1 MLKHKKITKGNAIT
15 ISKDARAEA
24 GFMAG
29 MAVDMEVKNGEI
41 VLRPHVPTCRLCG
54 AVENVKEVNILC
66 LCKSCAKEFYED
78 VRKDD

>member
-15 ISKDARAEA
+15 IPKDARAEA

-41 VLRPHVPTCRLCG
+41 VLRPHVPTCRLC
-54 AVENVKEVNILC
+54 ASVEEVKEVSGLC
-66 LCKSCAKEFYED
+66 ICKVCAQKIYEEAGQ
-78 VRKDD
+78 